1 MESTRSHF
9 LEEEALVVQKHG
21 LCYSRQQSPDL
32 GVESYRWSTEGLGL
46 GGGWVEGIAWELSKE
61 DLKS

>member
-46 GGGWVEGIAWELSKE
+46 GGGVGGGDCLGAV
-61 DLKS
+61 